1 MGKLVNSGV
10 ANAIQA
16 FVPNPSYS
24 STVTLSAGE
33 HYLLAYSADAD
44 LNISGWN
51 FIRIFSPSPI
61 YRYFNTN
68 SDTIYP
74 IIDEVGLVL
83 HEDVISLSLVN
94 DGNAS
99 VTIYIEGA

>member
-10 ANAIQA
+10 PNAIQA

-24 STVTLSAGE
+24 STVTLSIGQ
-33 HYLLAYSADAD
+33 HYLLAPSTEAD

-68 SDTIYP
+68 TDTVYP
-74 IIDEVGLVL
+74 IIDEVGLIL
-83 HEDVISLSLVN
+83 HDDVTSLTLVN
-94 DGNAS
+94 DGAAA